1 MSKVNIEYNG
11 YFKTCDSDTR
21 EYLDFIDGEYKHMVY
36 SKKHIYVKQKQ
47 TKCFDENGDFLGIYK
62 GSKER
67 EDVEETR
74 EVYKQKAVAQVN
86 YDFKLLPI
94 GRCVNMDEI
103 GTAFRLLENSFN
115 IVDAEEY
122 PNRVNLEEYLNTYNG
137 DYSYKTRDYRE
148 NFIPFEICV
157 MGYSTTITNKTNK
170 TLEISIKEY
179 TKNYDNFIKKH
190 PEREEDAYKI
200 YKANIG
206 YLCLF
211 WNLKKPTLLRDIFNR
226 KNKAFDKLN
235 RQLKLKTN

>member
-1 MSKVNIEYNG
+1 MSKVNTEYHG
-11 YFKTCDSDTR
+11 YFYTCGSDTR

-36 SKKHIYVKQKQ
+36 SKKHIYVKETQ
-47 TKCFDENGDFLGIYK
+47 TKCFDENGNVLGVHK
-62 GSKER
+62 GSRER

-74 EVYKQKAVAQVN
+74 EVYKQKSVAQVN

-103 GTAFRLLENSFN
+103 ETAFRLLENTFN

-122 PNRVNLEEYLNTYNG
+122 PNKSNLHEYNRAY
-137 DYSYKTRDYRE
+137 YEKCKTRDYKE

-157 MGYSTTITNKTNK
+157 IGYSTSITNKTNK

-190 PEREEDAYKI
+190 PRREEEAYKI

-211 WNLKKPTLLRDIFNR
+211 WSLTKTTLLRDRFNR
-226 KNKAFDKLN
+226 TNKAFDKLN